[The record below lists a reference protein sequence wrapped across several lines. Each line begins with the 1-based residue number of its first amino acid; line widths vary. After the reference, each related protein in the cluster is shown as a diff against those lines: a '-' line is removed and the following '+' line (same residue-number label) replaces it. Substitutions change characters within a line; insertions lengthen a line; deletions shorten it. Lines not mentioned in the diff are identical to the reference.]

1 MVDSQ
6 VRATLIK
13 LGADVRADFHTML
26 AGWRGDW
33 LSPASVSQSHWLATD
48 RLAAALG
55 QVQEPFDSLL
65 DLQRFLTAGFL
76 PGADP
81 PREEPVPTAGGDRAG
96 AASVSMA
103 AARAAGAAQFAPP
116 AAVDQATRP
125 VPAHPDTQRSVSA
138 AAVHPFPAAPP
149 QSPTTGQTA
158 APLAGAAA
166 PGQQPVVA
174 APLGT
179 RQRSG
184 PQGPAQQGS
193 PSTAPLA
200 EAAEADDSGEP
211 SFWAAP
217 PRVGGLRDLAQR
229 LSTNARPPTAWA
241 EPAAASTHDLWPAPA
256 SNVSM
261 QPMAPNRPML
271 PVEEAPTAAR
281 AAGAAQFAPP
291 AAVDQAT
298 RPVPAH
304 PDTQRSVSAAAV
316 HPFPAAPP
324 QSPTTG
330 QTAAPLAGA
339 AAPGQQP
346 VVAAPLGT
354 RQRSGPQGPAQQ
366 GSPSTAPLAEAAEAD
381 DSGEP
386 SFWAAPPRV
395 GGLRDLAQRLSTNA
409 RPPTAW
415 AEPAAAS
422 THDLW
427 PAPASN
433 VSMQPMAPNRPMQPV
448 EEPPTVAS
456 GGGAVLPTEGAT
468 SLTAGSG
475 REGTAAALSPVA
487 LPASTAPAAYAPH
500 GQSGQAAAPNAAI
513 PPVYTTH
520 PQVDDLMDALA
531 REITRE
537 YHRYYG
543 A

>member
-103 AARAAGAAQFAPP
+103 AARAAGAVQSTPP
-116 AAVDQATRP
+116 TAVEQQGARP
-125 VPAHPDTQRSVSA
+125 VPAHPDTQRSLSA

-149 QSPTTGQTA
+149 QSPTTGQAA
-158 APLAGAAA
+158 APLAGTAA
-166 PGQQPVVA
+166 PGRQPVVA
-174 APLGT
+174 APLGAG
-179 RQRSG
+179 Q
-184 PQGPAQQGS
+184 QGGLHELAQQGS
-193 PSTAPLA
+193 PAAAPLA
-200 EAAEADDSGEP
+200 EAAETDDSGEP

-271 PVEEAPTAAR
+271 PVEE
-281 AAGAAQFAPP
+281 
-291 AAVDQAT
+291 
-298 RPVPAH
+298 
-304 PDTQRSVSAAAV
+304 
-316 HPFPAAPP
+316 
-324 QSPTTG
+324 
-330 QTAAPLAGA
+330 
-339 AAPGQQP
+339 
-346 VVAAPLGT
+346 
-354 RQRSGPQGPAQQ
+354 
-366 GSPSTAPLAEAAEAD
+366 
-381 DSGEP
+381 
-386 SFWAAPPRV
+386 
-395 GGLRDLAQRLSTNA
+395 
-409 RPPTAW
+409 
-415 AEPAAAS
+415 
-422 THDLW
+422 
-427 PAPASN
+427 
-433 VSMQPMAPNRPMQPV
+433 
-448 EEPPTVAS
+448 PPTVAS

-475 REGTAAALSPVA
+475 REGAAAALSPVA

-520 PQVDDLMDALA
+520 PQVDDLMEALA